1 MTAVA
6 DFAPLLGSVG
16 GGFVLGA
23 LPDTQLSMRN
33 PGLSLVYHQCQTT
46 KER

>member
-6 DFAPLLGSVG
+6 DFAPLLGSIG

-23 LPDTQLSMRN
+23 LTGYAIKHVIRIAAHKPDA
-33 PGLSLVYHQCQTT
+33 
-46 KER
+46 